1 MEQTVYIKAPQCI
14 QVNNPSVTLKDFL
27 TIYTA
32 DPALEKKVLSIPFYE
47 FEKEKEGQVVV
58 SILKIIETINK
69 HVPEADIENLG
80 EGDFIL
86 SYQPKSKFEKIKEI
100 LCTIFICLIA
110 FFGGGYAIM
119 AYNTDVGA
127 KELFTNLSMLFLGN
141 PKSGVIC
148 LTISYSI
155 GLAFGMI
162 LFFNHL
168 GGKKLTSDP
177 TPLEIQMRLY
187 EKDIST
193 TIIKDISRRGES
205 LDARQQD

>member
-14 QVNNPSVTLKDFL
+14 QINNPSVTLKDFL

-32 DPALEKKVLSIPFYE
+32 DSALGKKILSIPFYE
-47 FEKEKEGQVVV
+47 FEKEKEGQIVV

-69 HVPEADIENLG
+69 HFPNADIENLG

-100 LCTIFICLIA
+100 SCTIFICLIA

-148 LTISYSI
+148 LTIAYSI

-193 TIIKDISRRGES
+193 TVIKDISRRGES
-205 LDARQQD
+205 LDVRQ